1 MSLKIHAFALLFALM
16 APMSLAMLWLNWDI
30 ALMQNTVEERIEKE
44 ENPRELVT
52 LTFTISESQT
62 LLDWEHE
69 REFEY
74 QGQMYDVVEIH
85 ENGDQISYVVWPD
98 HEETKLKRLLGE
110 LLDWDLEENE
120 ESESISQHFQLFSSK
135 SSLEIQISKLVTRPE
150 KFPTFQKSYYS
161 LALCPPSPPPIR
173 F

>member
-1 MSLKIHAFALLFALM
+1 MSLKIHALALLLALM
-16 APMSLAMLWLNWDI
+16 APMSLAVLWLNWDI
-30 ALMQNTVEERIEKE
+30 ALMQNKVEDRIEKE

-52 LTFTISESQT
+52 LTFTKSEIQT

-85 ENGDQISYVVWPD
+85 EKGNQITYVVWPD
-98 HEETKLKRLLGE
+98 HEETKLKKLLGE
-110 LLDWDLEENE
+110 LLDWDMEENE
-120 ESESISQHFQLFSSK
+120 EPESISQHFQLFSGK
-135 SSLEIQISKLVTRPE
+135 SSIEIQILKPVTRKE
-150 KFPTFQKSYYS
+150 HIPTIQKSYFS